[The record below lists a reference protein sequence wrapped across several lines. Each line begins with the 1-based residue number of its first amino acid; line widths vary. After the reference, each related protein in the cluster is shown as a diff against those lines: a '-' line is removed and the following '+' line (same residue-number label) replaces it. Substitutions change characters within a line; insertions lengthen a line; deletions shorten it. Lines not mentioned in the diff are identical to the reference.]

1 MKSGWR
7 LRDQTIAR
15 CYGIKS
21 GQPVMEDNEAL
32 TTIFLSGDKFY
43 IWERMDDEL
52 YEIVSRRIRDIAFVV
67 SQSDLR
73 ELRSEPLVRIL

>member
-1 MKSGWR
+1 
-7 LRDQTIAR
+7 
-15 CYGIKS
+15 
-21 GQPVMEDNEAL
+21 MEDNEAL
-32 TTIFLSGDKFY
+32 PTIFLSGDKFY